1 MNKEVMQIF
10 RQINDALSK
19 LDSMSVQERR
29 ITIES
34 LRRINEEMCDLVIDL
49 VKNKEKYGSKI

>member
-1 MNKEVMQIF
+1 MQIF

>member
-1 MNKEVMQIF
+1 MQIF

-49 VKNKEKYGSKI
+49 LKNKNGSKI